1 MFCGL
6 PNGGGSMPLQ
16 DDFVPREEAQLMK
29 SGNDVI
35 REEKSLLGGN
45 RIDAKEDPRARMN
58 LPF

>member
-45 RIDAKEDPRARMN
+45 RIDAKEIRVPE
-58 LPF
+58 

>member
-1 MFCGL
+1 
-6 PNGGGSMPLQ
+6 MPLH

-35 REEKSLLGGN
+35 REEKTLLGGN